1 MAKVGYIFKA
11 SDYAEYESDKA
22 WMQQYG
28 CVQIVEESEKHE
40 ETRPQWKQLLTTL
53 GRGDELVIAKFSNAV
68 RSSAE
73 LSKFIEY
80 SRVKVVR
87 VISVRDR
94 IDTRNE
100 LFPETTAAHVLYM
113 IGALQEEVTALRKAS
128 AHIFELHRN
137 IELMREDKKTKQT
150 KTERNKLIIEMYRN
164 GHTIPD
170 ILATSGVKSRT
181 TVFNVLNKHK
191 VPLDRG
197 KFSVISGRRES
208 KSKK

>member
-11 SDYAEYESDKA
+11 SDYSEYESDKA
-22 WMQQYG
+22 FMQQYG

-73 LSKFIEY
+73 LSKFMEY
-80 SRVKVVR
+80 CRVKVIR

-94 IDTRNE
+94 IDTRSE
-100 LFPETTAAHVLYM
+100 LFPDTAAADVLYM
-113 IGALQEEVTALRKAS
+113 IGALPEEVTALRKAS

-137 IELMREDKKTKQT
+137 IKMMREDKKTKPT
-150 KTERNKLIIEMYRN
+150 KMERNKLIIDMYRN
-164 GHTIPD
+164 SHTIPD
-170 ILATSGVKSRT
+170 IMAATGVKSKT
-181 TVFNVLNKHK
+181 TIFNVLNRHR

-197 KFSVISGRRES
+197 KFSVLNGRRES
-208 KSKK
+208 RTKK

>member
-11 SDYAEYESDKA
+11 SDYSEYESDKA
-22 WMQQYG
+22 FMQQYG

-40 ETRPQWKQLLTTL
+40 ETRPQWKQLLATL

-73 LSKFIEY
+73 LSKFVEY
-80 SRVKVVR
+80 CRVKVVR

-94 IDTRNE
+94 IDTRND
-100 LFPETTAAHVLYM
+100 LFPETTAADVLYM
-113 IGALQEEVTALRKAS
+113 IGALPEEVTALRKAS

-137 IELMREDKKTKQT
+137 IKLMREEKKVKPS
-150 KTERNKLIIEMYRN
+150 KAERDKLIVDMYRN

-170 ILATSGVKSRT
+170 ILATAGVKSKT
-181 TVFNVLNKHK
+181 TVFNVLNRNR

-197 KFSVISGRRES
+197 KYSVMTGRREP
-208 KSKK
+208 KGKK

>member
-11 SDYAEYESDKA
+11 SDYSEYESDKA
-22 WMQQYG
+22 FMQQYG

-73 LSKFIEY
+73 LSKFVEY
-80 SRVKVVR
+80 CRVKVVR

-94 IDTRNE
+94 IDTRND
-100 LFPETTAAHVLYM
+100 LFPETTAADVLYM
-113 IGALQEEVTALRKAS
+113 IGALPEEVTVLRKAS

-137 IELMREDKKTKQT
+137 IKLMREEKKVKPN
-150 KTERNKLIIEMYRN
+150 KAERDKLIVDMYRN

-170 ILATSGVKSRT
+170 ILATAGVKSKT
-181 TVFNVLNKHK
+181 TVFNVLNRNR

-197 KFSVISGRRES
+197 KYSVMTGRREP
-208 KSKK
+208 KEKK

>member
-11 SDYAEYESDKA
+11 SDYSEYESDKA
-22 WMQQYG
+22 FMQQYG

-73 LSKFIEY
+73 LSKFMEY
-80 SRVKVVR
+80 CRVKVIR

-94 IDTRNE
+94 IDTRSE
-100 LFPETTAAHVLYM
+100 LFPDTTAADVLYM
-113 IGALQEEVTALRKAS
+113 IGALPEEVTALRKAS

-137 IELMREDKKTKQT
+137 IKMMREDKKTKPT
-150 KTERNKLIIEMYRN
+150 KMERNKLIIDMYRN
-164 GHTIPD
+164 SHTIPD
-170 ILATSGVKSRT
+170 IMAATGVKSKT
-181 TVFNVLNKHK
+181 TIFNVLNRHR

-197 KFSVISGRRES
+197 KFSVLNGRRES
-208 KSKK
+208 RTKK

>member
-11 SDYAEYESDKA
+11 SDYSEYESDKA
-22 WMQQYG
+22 FMQQYG

-73 LSKFIEY
+73 LFKFMEY
-80 SRVKVVR
+80 CRVKVIR

-94 IDTRNE
+94 IDTRSE
-100 LFPETTAAHVLYM
+100 LFPDTTAADVLYM
-113 IGALQEEVTALRKAS
+113 IGALPEEVTALRKAS

-137 IELMREDKKTKQT
+137 IKMMREDKKTKPT
-150 KTERNKLIIEMYRN
+150 KMERNKLIIDMYRN
-164 GHTIPD
+164 SHTIPD
-170 ILATSGVKSRT
+170 IMAATGVKSKT
-181 TVFNVLNKHK
+181 TIFNVLNRHR

-197 KFSVISGRRES
+197 KFSVLNGRRES
-208 KSKK
+208 RTKK

>member
-11 SDYAEYESDKA
+11 SDYSEYESDKA

-40 ETRPQWKQLLTTL
+40 ETRPQWKQLLTAL
-53 GRGDELVIAKFSNAV
+53 GRGDELVVAKFSNAI

-100 LFPETTAAHVLYM
+100 LFPETTAANVLYM
-113 IGALQEEVTALRKAS
+113 IGSLPEEVTALRKAS
-128 AHIFELHRN
+128 AHIFELHRS
-137 IELMREDKKTKQT
+137 IKLMKEDKKTKPT
-150 KTERNKLIIEMYRN
+150 KAERDKIIIEMYRN
-164 GHTIPD
+164 GHMIPD
-170 ILATSGVKSRT
+170 IMATTGVKSKT
-181 TVFNVLNKHK
+181 TVFNVLNKNR

-197 KFSVISGRRES
+197 KFSVITGRRES
-208 KSKK
+208 KSKR

>member
-11 SDYAEYESDKA
+11 SDYTEYESDKA

-53 GRGDELVIAKFSNAV
+53 GRGDELIIAKFSNAV

-73 LSKFIEY
+73 LSKFVEY
-80 SRVKVVR
+80 CRIKVVR
-87 VISVRDR
+87 IVSVRDK
-94 IDTRNE
+94 IDTHNE
-100 LFPETTAAHVLYM
+100 LFPNTAAADVLYM
-113 IGALQEEVTALRKAS
+113 IGALPEEITALRKAS

-137 IELMREDKKTKQT
+137 IKLMRENKKTKPT
-150 KTERNKLIIEMYRN
+150 KIERNKLIIDMYRN

-170 ILATSGVKSRT
+170 IMATAGVKSKT
-181 TVFNVLNKHK
+181 TVFSVLNRNR

-197 KFSVISGRRES
+197 KFSVITGRRES
-208 KSKK
+208 RIKK